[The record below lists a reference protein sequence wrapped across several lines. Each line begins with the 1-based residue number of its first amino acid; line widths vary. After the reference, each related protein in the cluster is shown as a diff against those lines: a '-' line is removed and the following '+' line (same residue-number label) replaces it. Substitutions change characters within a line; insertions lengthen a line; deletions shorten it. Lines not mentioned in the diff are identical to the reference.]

1 MAITLMHGAMIRQ
14 NARECAGTGR
24 TKRHR
29 SPQLTAQTPPFF
41 PAIGRARI
49 WAWLLSWAK
58 CRQPWL
64 TLIVPIQ
71 AAPRAR
77 SRPQSPPA
85 KLRYILGM
93 LGDGLK
99 TDCKAFGAFI
109 MSVSQDEVQD
119 DALNR
124 DIGFFG
130 SAFLSFNGVVGAGI
144 FALPAAL
151 YLQFGDF
158 SPWLF
163 PVFGLLVLV
172 VAVPFAQVAAHHPSS
187 GGPVVYA
194 AVFGP
199 AVSFQ
204 AGWIYYVAKLT
215 SLAAN
220 TNVLIAYLATLWLPL
235 ANGALRSMAIVA
247 VVAAITLINIVGLKR
262 AVQLLDAL
270 TFLKAMP
277 LIFMAVFGLVVA
289 GGTISAPTGLPP
301 LTELEAA
308 ALLILYAFVGFE
320 NSVVPA
326 GETTNPQRT
335 IPRAL
340 IATILATATLYFIV
354 QLAYVAVMEPGEG
367 GDAPMVAFG
376 IALLGPAGG
385 LILTIAAVSSLLG
398 NISGGMTAT
407 SRTTYA
413 MGRDGLLP
421 VWFARV
427 SERYATP
434 VNSIIF
440 MGGLI
445 ALLALTGSFV
455 WLAIVSTLARM
466 VVYAISIASLPAKER
481 GKPIAWMMVIAAIA
495 VCAYAALQS
504 AWASWQMLLILCAA
518 GSALYLLARFRRASV
533 APEM

>member
-1 MAITLMHGAMIRQ
+1 MANGNDDVL
-14 NARECAGTGR
+14 
-24 TKRHR
+24 
-29 SPQLTAQTPPFF
+29 
-41 PAIGRARI
+41 
-49 WAWLLSWAK
+49 
-58 CRQPWL
+58 
-64 TLIVPIQ
+64 
-71 AAPRAR
+71 
-77 SRPQSPPA
+77 
-85 KLRYILGM
+85 
-93 LGDGLK
+93 
-99 TDCKAFGAFI
+99 
-109 MSVSQDEVQD
+109 DE
-119 DALNR
+119 ALNR

-163 PVFGLLVLV
+163 PLFGLLVLV
-172 VAVPFAQVAAHHPSS
+172 VAVPFAMVAAHHPSS
-187 GGPVVYA
+187 GGPVVYT

-199 AVSFQ
+199 VASFQ
-204 AGWIYYVAKLT
+204 AGWLYYVAKLT

-220 TNVLIAYLATLWLPL
+220 TNVLIAYLSTLWLPL
-235 ANGALRSMAIVA
+235 ADGAMRAVGILA
-247 VVAAITLINIVGLKR
+247 VVAGITFINIVGLKR

-270 TFLKAMP
+270 TLLKALP
-277 LIFMAVFGLVVA
+277 LIFIAIFGLVVA
-289 GGTISAPTGLPP
+289 GGSIAAPSSPPP

-326 GETTNPQRT
+326 GETASPQRT

-354 QLAYVAVMEPGEG
+354 QLSYVAVMEPGDG

-376 IALLGPAGG
+376 IELLGPAGG
-385 LILTIAAVSSLLG
+385 LLLTVAAVSSLLG

-407 SRTTYA
+407 TRTTYA

-421 VWFARV
+421 VWFAKV

-434 VNSIIF
+434 VNSILF

-466 VVYAISIASLPAKER
+466 VVYAISIASLPKKEQ
-481 GKPIAWMMVIAAIA
+481 GKPMIWFLVVGAIA

-504 AWASWQMLLILCAA
+504 AWASWQVLLILCLA
-518 GSALYLLARFRRASV
+518 GSVLYLLARFGKTQEPGNS
-533 APEM
+533 